1 MATSLKKQRVIDA
14 AGVLADAL
22 VESGLKPSELM
33 DVGDALDQK
42 QDLHRRRAE
51 SLMAIATML
60 RADAMFEAKATA
72 GVSWTPPGDEED
84 NFNP

>member
-1 MATSLKKQRVIDA
+1 MATSVKKQRVIDA

-42 QDLHRRRAE
+42 QDLHA
-51 SLMAIATML
+51 
-60 RADAMFEAKATA
+60 A
-72 GVSWTPPGDEED
+72 GR
-84 NFNP
+84 NP